1 MRPAN
6 TVSPGVYCSLWAV
19 KTPEVWRA
27 TCTQEPCGRFGQAV
41 PSETTPEDFRSL
53 PRTDH
58 ANVTNRRGGCT
69 IAHAADDIMKDEP
82 SPTYRPTIR
91 DLPAEERPRERLA
104 RYGGASL
111 STSELLAILLR
122 TGGRGENVLQMAQ
135 RLLIDCGGLAGLG
148 RASFAELAAMKG
160 IGPAKAAQVQAGL
173 EIGRRL
179 LVASPNERPQINSP
193 SDAAALLMGEMACL
207 EQEHLRLLL
216 LDTKNRVLAAPTIYK
231 GNVNTTVVRIA
242 ELFREAIR
250 HNSTGL
256 IMAHNHPSGDPT
268 PSPEDVQMTRQIVEA
283 GRLLGVE
290 VLDHL
295 IIGDNR
301 FVSLKERGLG
311 FA

>member
-1 MRPAN
+1 MTN
-6 TVSPGVYCSLWAV
+6 
-19 KTPEVWRA
+19 
-27 TCTQEPCGRFGQAV
+27 
-41 PSETTPEDFRSL
+41 
-53 PRTDH
+53 RTD
-58 ANVTNRRGGCT
+58 RCT
-69 IAHAADDIMKDEP
+69 IAHAGNDIMNDEP
-82 SPTYRPTIR
+82 SPVYRPTIR

-104 RYGGASL
+104 RYGVGSL
-111 STSELLAILLR
+111 STTELLAILLR

-135 RLLIDCGGLAGLG
+135 RLLTACGGLAGLG
-148 RASFAELAAMKG
+148 RISFAELAAMRG

-179 LVASPNERPQINSP
+179 LVASPSERPQITSP
-193 SDAAALLMGEMACL
+193 SDAAALLMGEMAYL

-216 LDTKNRVLAAPTIYK
+216 LDTKNRVLATPTVYK

-256 IMAHNHPSGDPT
+256 IVAHNHPSGDPT
-268 PSPEDVQMTRQIVEA
+268 PSSEDVQMTRQITEA

-290 VLDHL
+290 VLDHV
-295 IIGDNR
+295 IIGGNR

-311 FA
+311 FS